1 MNALLDPFKMEL
13 DSKIIASENLSDWRT
28 KVREKGQQ
36 LVVTNGCF
44 DILHVGHIRYLHSA
58 RKEGDLL
65 LVGLNGDESIRQLK
79 GEGRPVN
86 PESDRALLLAALEC
100 VDAVCIFPEK
110 RATRFLGEAQPDIY
124 VKGGDYTLETLD
136 PDERKTVESTQGRI
150 VFIPFVTDRSTSNL
164 INKIRTL

>member
-1 MNALLDPFKMEL
+1 MGL
-13 DSKIIASENLSDWRT
+13 DSKIISLENLADWRS
-28 KVREKGQQ
+28 KVRDDGHR

-44 DILHVGHIRYLHSA
+44 DILHVGHIRYLNSA
-58 RKEGDLL
+58 RNEGDLL

-86 PESDRALLLAALEC
+86 SESDRALLLAALEC

-136 PDERKTVESTQGRI
+136 PDERDTIQSARGRI

-164 INKIRTL
+164 INKIRSL

>member
-1 MNALLDPFKMEL
+1 MMKL
-13 DSKIIASENLSDWRT
+13 DSKIITLAKIREWRS
-28 KVREKGQQ
+28 KVRKNRQQ

-79 GEGRPVN
+79 GDGRPVN

-110 RATRFLGEAQPDIY
+110 RATRFLNEAQPDIY

-136 PDERKTVESTQGRI
+136 SDERRTIESAKGRI
-150 VFIPFVTDRSTSNL
+150 VFIPFITDRSTSNL
-164 INKIRTL
+164 IKKIRTL

>member
-1 MNALLDPFKMEL
+1 MMKL
-13 DSKIIASENLSDWRT
+13 DSKIITLAKIREWRS
-28 KVREKGQQ
+28 KVRKNGQQ

-79 GEGRPVN
+79 GDGRPVN

-110 RATRFLGEAQPDIY
+110 RATRFLNEAQPDIY

-136 PDERKTVESTQGRI
+136 SDERRTIESAKGRI
-150 VFIPFVTDRSTSNL
+150 VFIPFITDRSTSNL

>member
-1 MNALLDPFKMEL
+1 MMKL
-13 DSKIIASENLSDWRT
+13 DSKIITLAKIREWRS
-28 KVREKGQQ
+28 KVRKNGQQ

-79 GEGRPVN
+79 GDGRPVN

-110 RATRFLGEAQPDIY
+110 RATRFLNEAQPDIY

-136 PDERKTVESTQGRI
+136 SDERRTIESAKGRI
-150 VFIPFVTDRSTSNL
+150 VFIPFITDRSTSNL
-164 INKIRTL
+164 INRIRTL

>member
-1 MNALLDPFKMEL
+1 MKL
-13 DSKIIASENLSDWRT
+13 DSKIIAPNKLKEWRAD
-28 KVREKGQQ
+28 VRNRGQQ

-58 RKEGDLL
+58 RMEGDLL

-86 PESDRALLLAALEC
+86 PQADRALLLAALEC

-110 RATRFLGEAQPDIY
+110 RATRFLSEAEPDIY

-136 PDERKTVESTQGRI
+136 PDERQTVETARGRI

-164 INKIRTL
+164 IQKIRTL

>member
-1 MNALLDPFKMEL
+1 MMEL
-13 DSKIIASENLSDWRT
+13 DSKIISFEELSDWRGQI
-28 KVREKGQQ
+28 RDKGQQ

-58 RKEGDLL
+58 RMEGDLL

-100 VDAVCIFPEK
+100 VDAVCVFPEK
-110 RATRFLGEAQPDIY
+110 RATRFLSEAKPDIY

-136 PDERKTVESTQGRI
+136 PDERKSVESVQGRI
-150 VFIPFVTDRSTSNL
+150 VFIPFVTNRSTSNL

>member
-1 MNALLDPFKMEL
+1 MMKL
-13 DSKIIASENLSDWRT
+13 DSKIITLAKIREWRS
-28 KVREKGQQ
+28 KVRKNRQQ

-79 GEGRPVN
+79 GDGRPVN

-110 RATRFLGEAQPDIY
+110 RATRFLNEAQPDIY

-136 PDERKTVESTQGRI
+136 SDERRTIESAKGRI
-150 VFIPFVTDRSTSNL
+150 VFIPFITDRSTSNL
-164 INKIRTL
+164 INRIRTL

>member
-1 MNALLDPFKMEL
+1 M
-13 DSKIIASENLSDWRT
+13 
-28 KVREKGQQ
+28 
-36 LVVTNGCF
+36 TNGCF

-58 RKEGDLL
+58 RMEGDLL

-110 RATRFLGEAQPDIY
+110 RATRFLSQSKPDIY

-136 PDERKTVESTQGRI
+136 PDERITVESAEGRI
-150 VFIPFVTDRSTSNL
+150 VFIPFVNNRSTSNL

>member
-1 MNALLDPFKMEL
+1 MMKL
-13 DSKIIASENLSDWRT
+13 DSKIITLAKIREWRS
-28 KVREKGQQ
+28 KVRKNGQQ

-65 LVGLNGDESIRQLK
+65 LVGLNGDKSIRQLK
-79 GEGRPVN
+79 GDGRPVN

-110 RATRFLGEAQPDIY
+110 RATRFLNEAQPDIY

-136 PDERKTVESTQGRI
+136 SDERRTIESAKGRI
-150 VFIPFVTDRSTSNL
+150 VFIPFITDRSTSNL
-164 INKIRTL
+164 INRIRTL

>member
-1 MNALLDPFKMEL
+1 MMKL
-13 DSKIIASENLSDWRT
+13 DSKIIPSTNIGKWR
-28 KVREKGQQ
+28 REIRDSGQQ

-79 GEGRPVN
+79 GEGRPIN
-86 PESDRALLLAALEC
+86 PEPDRALLLAALEC

-110 RATRFLGEAQPDIY
+110 RATRFLTEAQPDVY

-136 PDERKTVESTQGRI
+136 PDERKTIESAKGQI
-150 VFIPFVTDRSTSNL
+150 VFIPFITNRSTSNL

>member
-1 MNALLDPFKMEL
+1 MMKL
-13 DSKIIASENLSDWRT
+13 DSKIISLAKIREWRSEIRKN
-28 KVREKGQQ
+28 GQQ

-79 GEGRPVN
+79 GDGRPVN
-86 PESDRALLLAALEC
+86 PEPDRALLLAALEC

-110 RATRFLGEAQPDIY
+110 RATRFLNEAQPDIY

-136 PDERKTVESTQGRI
+136 SDERRTIESAKGRI
-150 VFIPFVTDRSTSNL
+150 VFIPFITDRSTSNL

>member
-1 MNALLDPFKMEL
+1 MMKL
-13 DSKIIASENLSDWRT
+13 DSKIITLAKIREWRS
-28 KVREKGQQ
+28 KVRKNGQQ

-65 LVGLNGDESIRQLK
+65 LVGLNGDESIRRLK
-79 GEGRPVN
+79 GDGRPVN

-110 RATRFLGEAQPDIY
+110 RATRFLNEAQPDIY

-136 PDERKTVESTQGRI
+136 SDERRTIESAKGQI
-150 VFIPFVTDRSTSNL
+150 VFIPFITDRSTSKL

>member
-1 MNALLDPFKMEL
+1 MMKL
-13 DSKIIASENLSDWRT
+13 DSKIITLAKIREWRS
-28 KVREKGQQ
+28 KVRKNGQQ

-65 LVGLNGDESIRQLK
+65 LIGLNGDESIRQLK
-79 GEGRPVN
+79 GDGRPVN

-110 RATRFLGEAQPDIY
+110 RATRFLNEAQPDIY

-136 PDERKTVESTQGRI
+136 SDERRTIESAKGQI
-150 VFIPFVTDRSTSNL
+150 VFIPFITDRSTSKL

>member
-1 MNALLDPFKMEL
+1 MMKL
-13 DSKIIASENLSDWRT
+13 DSKIITLAKIREWRSTIREN
-28 KVREKGQQ
+28 GQQ

-79 GEGRPVN
+79 GDGRPVN

-110 RATRFLGEAQPDIY
+110 RATRFLNEAQPDIY

-136 PDERKTVESTQGRI
+136 SDERRTIESAKGRI
-150 VFIPFVTDRSTSNL
+150 VFIPFITDRSTSNL